1 MKASCAAGYIRPP
14 ETCFAMDLK
23 ALVADQMGHFTPY
36 DIGTALVAMLVA
48 ALLGF
53 ALGLVMR
60 SGSTGG
66 RSMAATAAVV
76 TLAVSF
82 VRASVPMSIALV
94 AAVLLL
100 RGGTADHDDRD
111 RLLRL
116 AAVAIGVGCG
126 SGAAA
131 VTAVLVLPLAL
142 LLRWATANRS

>member
-1 MKASCAAGYIRPP
+1 
-14 ETCFAMDLK
+14 MDLK

-36 DIGTALVAMLVA
+36 DIGTALVSMSVA

-53 ALGLVMR
+53 ALGLVIR
-60 SGSTGG
+60 SEASNS
-66 RSMAATAAVV
+66 RYLAATAVLV
-76 TLAVSF
+76 TLAVAF

-100 RGGTADHDDRD
+100 RGSAPDGNDRD
-111 RLLRL
+111 RMLRL
-116 AAVAIGVGCG
+116 AAIVIGVGCG
-126 SGAAA
+126 SGAAV